1 MYQQSNETEKAIKVL
16 LLDKQGKLLPDALQ
30 LALEYTNTEPDVPLE
45 IGCSVNEVA
54 QRTAHYYLQK
64 GKIGKAIDCVDY
76 FSKVKDK
83 VSFLKTASS
92 KAPELID
99 EAINVLFK
107 AEQYNDVYHLLK
119 GKGKFE
125 RGAEI
130 AEKLQND
137 QVCCE
142 FLLLSAKKKLLKV
155 DEYTKEDK
163 VKEANVLKE
172 ACKKLHHNDV
182 TLTLQVELICG
193 ILNEEPQAC
202 FNVCKRFINN
212 INHFGAIEALNAA
225 FCLKEPNLD
234 VHEIIVIVKCLQ
246 VAFRIIN
253 EIKSTTKLSLQ
264 HLQHC
269 RKFYLFEQSENRFFL
284 PPHQVYWVQTLEN
297 KKLPGQDSDGMLQFD
312 ALTTYKI
319 LEQHVTGIAH
329 KWLQLDLEKTLYN
342 MMISE
347 GYGSLNYLNIQS
359 FAKKCY
365 EMSDYLICCIKL
377 IEISHC
383 HLEND
388 SIKTCNVGG
397 KIDDWNELSI
407 YASYRILDIFSPQW
421 RYFLKISKSDIEIIK
436 KSKITCI
443 CLQEMLHLGNEV
455 ASDINIFLRNWRIL
469 KLIGSDIST
478 LINHLKNEEVELA
491 AKFKIKEIKSN
502 QTKPG
507 LKGEE
512 KGEIGKSEVAPADE
526 DEKKE
531 QKSNDKLRSEE
542 SYKETLKLFVVTSQ
556 DKEKSKGVLDGKQ
569 DFKNEKL
576 VKSEESPTTTEK
588 CKESLSIKYEL
599 TSKSNEQSKE
609 GLYDKEI
616 SKDGKENIKKPNNVH
631 EKQIEVP
638 AVFIKTESGYSHSF
652 FIWLD
657 SCGHLE
663 NGNFMGFAEGVIKRL
678 LILIAKRKSF
688 KPKITVMNITSVL
701 EVLCIG
707 LFASLKAAAQHSYER
722 NILILFPKFYEHF
735 VTSYD
740 PINFTSCEFLDLVTT
755 SVAKSEDLK
764 QLYDSSL
771 HLLQRMLQLLLGH
784 IEPSFNVLHHA
795 ALRSVSNHGF
805 ERCLVL
811 CLSLFGNLWPLMHGI
826 QQANILHLYETMNEI
841 LHSQSRAIEDNSADL
856 FAIIQGI
863 SKVKSTKNIFTIL
876 LNIQQSNQSYMVSLQ
891 YQIQKQQFSFD
902 KIESH
907 QFPTRIFRSLQH
919 DASNPPKSSQGKQLQ
934 YHKKPNTSITKTHEQ
949 KSKAQQQLSA
959 NLVNK
964 PISYTEAVKQSLS
977 KIPYSATQ
985 ISENVNSEPHQDH
998 EISRN
1003 VPVINTKLSAD
1014 SSQPGNNI
1022 NESLT
1027 IPTFHT
1033 PMTEYSVPVHSTLRV
1048 MPNIPTSQHNL
1059 DDSAILKNDEET
1071 TLSHGNVEQ
1080 FEGQTQVFHDEN
1092 TNAESQPLFTTTPFS
1107 DLPVSFSGTDA
1118 DETTASFNPT
1128 AAESHQLQHAY
1139 AESQSANTVPFQSS
1153 LKPDAESF
1161 VPAAASISVPS
1172 SSSVNPRQVQEP
1184 TLQTMHSP
1192 NNDYQPASMFNQ
1204 QPFFPAAAYGIN
1216 TIPQSLPVPYNPVMS
1231 QYTPTYGHGMPD
1243 PFLYGQPMLLPY
1255 QPLYPGVPWPYIP
1268 MDNIP
1273 TSPQED
1279 IELEDLNYYSSG
1291 STRNVEAS
1299 DDENMSD
1306 LPNDCYA
1313 CGHMHPFE
1321 DEKSKVEH
1329 YASPEHLKNTE
1340 LYSAYLAT
1348 RNKYA
1353 TDIDDA
1359 SRIIESAN
1367 TYTGTSHPVQLIR
1380 PQIDKIKEW
1389 KNKFDREL
1397 GQIED
1402 TFNWLT
1408 GQRIIENHVNE
1419 LYRLKEY
1426 YEKLRTFKLL

>member
-1 MYQQSNETEKAIKVL
+1 M
-16 LLDKQGKLLPDALQ
+16 LDKQGKLLPDALQ

-64 GKIGKAIDCVDY
+64 GKIRKAIDCVDY
-76 FSKVKDK
+76 FSEVKDK

-99 EAINVLFK
+99 EAINVLYK

-137 QVCCE
+137 QVCYE
-142 FLLLSAKKKLLKV
+142 FLLLSVKKKLLKV

-163 VKEANVLKE
+163 VKEANMLKK

-182 TLTLQVELICG
+182 TLTLQVALICG
-193 ILNEEPQAC
+193 ILNENPQAC
-202 FNVCKRFINN
+202 FNVCKKFINN

-234 VHEIIVIVKCLQ
+234 VHKITVIVKCLQ

-253 EIKSTTKLSLQ
+253 DIKSTTKLSLQ

-297 KKLPGQDSDGMLQFD
+297 KNLPGQDSDGMLQFD

-329 KWLQLDLEKTLYN
+329 TWLQLDLEKTLYN

-347 GYGSLNYLNIQS
+347 RYGSLNCLNIQS

-388 SIKTCNVGG
+388 SIKTCSVGG
-397 KIDDWNELSI
+397 KINDWNELSI
-407 YASYRILDIFSPQW
+407 YASSRILDIFSPQW

-436 KSKITCI
+436 KSKITCD
-443 CLQEMLHLGNEV
+443 CLQKMLHLDNEV
-455 ASDINIFLRNWRIL
+455 ASDINNFLRNWRIL

-491 AKFKIKEIKSN
+491 AKFEIKKVKNN

-507 LKGEE
+507 LKGKE
-512 KGEIGKSEVAPADE
+512 KSEIGKSEVAPADE
-526 DEKKE
+526 DEEKE

-542 SYKETLKLFVVTSQ
+542 SYKETLKPSVVTSQ

-576 VKSEESPTTTEK
+576 VKYEESPTTIIEK
-588 CKESLSIKYEL
+588 GKESLSMKYEL

-609 GLYDKEI
+609 GLHDKEI
-616 SKDGKENIKKPNNVH
+616 LKDGKENIKKPNNVH

-638 AVFIKTESGYSHSF
+638 AVFIKTESGYSHTF

-764 QLYDSSL
+764 QLYDSCL

-826 QQANILHLYETMNEI
+826 QQANVLHLYETMNEI
-841 LHSQSRAIEDNSADL
+841 LHSRSQAIKDNSADL

-863 SKVKSTKNIFTIL
+863 SKVKSTKNIFTIM

-934 YHKKPNTSITKTHEQ
+934 YHKKPNTSITKTHKQ
-949 KSKAQQQLSA
+949 IPKTHQQLPA
-959 NLVNK
+959 NPVKK
-964 PISYTEAVKQSLS
+964 PISYSEAIKQSMS
-977 KIPYSATQ
+977 KVPYSSTQ
-985 ISENVNSEPHQDH
+985 ISENVSSELHQDH

-1003 VPVINTKLSAD
+1003 VPVTNTELSAD
-1014 SSQPGNNI
+1014 SSQPGYNI
-1022 NESLT
+1022 NKSLT
-1027 IPTFHT
+1027 IPTVHA
-1033 PMTEYSVPVHSTLRV
+1033 PVITEYSVPMHSTLRV
-1048 MPNIPTSQHNL
+1048 TPNIPTTQHNL
-1059 DDSAILKNDEET
+1059 DKSVILKNDEEI
-1071 TLSHGNVEQ
+1071 TLSHGNAEQ
-1080 FEGQTQVFHDEN
+1080 FEDQTQVFHDEN
-1092 TNAESQPLFTTTPFS
+1092 TNAELQPSFTTAAFS
-1107 DLPVSFSGTDA
+1107 DLPVSHGGIDV
-1118 DETTASFNPT
+1118 DKTTASFNAT
-1128 AAESHQLQHAY
+1128 AAESHQLQHAH

-1161 VPAAASISVPS
+1161 VPASISVPS
-1172 SSSVNPRQVQEP
+1172 SSGVDPKQVQEP

-1192 NNDYQPASMFNQ
+1192 SNNYQSANMFNQ
-1204 QPFFPAAAYGIN
+1204 QAFFPAAAYEIN
-1216 TIPQSLPVPYNPVMS
+1216 TIPQPLPVPYNPVMG
-1231 QYTPTYGHGMPD
+1231 QYVPTYGHGMPD
-1243 PFLYGQPMLLPY
+1243 PFLHGQPMLLPY

-1268 MDNIP
+1268 MDNMP

-1279 IELEDLNYYSSG
+1279 IELEDLDYYSSG

-1299 DDENMSD
+1299 HDENVSN
-1306 LPNDCYA
+1306 LPNDCHA

-1340 LYSAYLAT
+1340 LYSAYQT
-1348 RNKYA
+1348 TIKKYA
-1353 TDIDDA
+1353 KDIDDTKK
-1359 SRIIESAN
+1359 IIESAN
-1367 TYTGTSHPVQLIR
+1367 TYTGTGHAAHDKLIHA
-1380 PQIDKIKEW
+1380 QIVKIKEW
-1389 KNKFDREL
+1389 KSKFDREQ

-1402 TFNWLT
+1402 TFDWST
-1408 GQRIIENHVNE
+1408 GQRAIEYHVNE
-1419 LYRLKEY
+1419 LNLLKEH
-1426 YEKLRTFKLL
+1426 YEKLKTFKRFPQ